1 MIAYT
6 HTDYHCNC
14 KQPKSSDNNHERTP
28 FVGYVVPMFEY
39 LVKGTNL
46 LGLSWC
52 EKVVETQT
60 YAQIAEVDFVPAEG
74 KKKYADGLGKLNN
87 YETLFI
93 ESSSYT
99 LEDTLK
105 SICDLFY
112 ILSQFNKCSFQTAL
126 KRSLFG
132 SLCLSWN

>member
-1 MIAYT
+1 
-6 HTDYHCNC
+6 
-14 KQPKSSDNNHERTP
+14 
-28 FVGYVVPMFEY
+28 MFEY

-60 YAQIAEVDFVPAEG
+60 YAQIAEVDFVPAE
-74 KKKYADGLGKLNN
+74 GKLNN